1 MLLAG
6 LTGTPRSIQESITE
20 GHGRIDV
27 GRQLS
32 VFVTVPEAPS
42 LLRAEAANRI
52 FRKAQ

>member
-6 LTGTPRSIQESITE
+6 LTGTPRSIQESVTK
-20 GHGRIDV
+20 GDGSIDV

-32 VFVTVPEAPS
+32 MFVTIPGARF

-52 FRKAQ
+52 LWKAQ